1 MKQSLRYL
9 IFVPLSVLAFYALF
23 VLPDI
28 DLGWPGGLAVLAA
41 AWLIWYQLWLTLRA
55 SAQAAQRGELAK
67 AAASPGEQGAWIG
80 LLFTAAILVYFAL
93 RSPLMVAADGGLA
106 PEATS
111 IGRHIGMLVVG
122 WLVVM
127 QVLRNHWRDRVEAD
141 ERDRTIEAR
150 ANGWAR
156 GSISVFVVGLAVTF
170 AFTPVER
177 LHWAQPMM
185 VSNLLM
191 MGLVAS
197 CALEYAVTAVAYWRD
212 RH

>member
-41 AWLIWYQLWLTLRA
+41 AWLVWYQLWLTLRA

-67 AAASPGEQGAWIG
+67 ATASPGEQGAWIG

-93 RSPLMVAADGGLA
+93 RSPLLVAADGGRA
-106 PEATS
+106 PEAAA

-127 QVLRNHWRDRVEAD
+127 QVLRNHWRDRVEKD

-156 GSISVFVVGLAVTF
+156 GSISAFVVGLAVTF